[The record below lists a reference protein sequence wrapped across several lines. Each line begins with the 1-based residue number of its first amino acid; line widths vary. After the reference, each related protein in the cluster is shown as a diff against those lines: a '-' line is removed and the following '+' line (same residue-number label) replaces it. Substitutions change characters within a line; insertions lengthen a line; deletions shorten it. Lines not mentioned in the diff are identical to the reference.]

1 MIKLHQFARTW
12 GIPNLSHFCCK
23 LETYLRLTQI
33 PYQIIE
39 SIPPKAPKGKLP
51 FIEDDGKK
59 IADSDLIIR
68 YLIQKH
74 GDQLEASLSP
84 SQKAISIAMQ
94 RLLEDHLFW
103 ITMYT
108 RWQYSDKNWQINK
121 KAIFHSFPPL
131 IRDVVASVYRF
142 FVRRQIH
149 RHGLGRHSSEE
160 IFQLGRADLDAL
172 SDFLANKPYFMGD
185 KPTNLDASA
194 FGILINTLAC
204 PIESPVKEYALSKKN
219 LVDFCQRIMSEY
231 FPELDVT
238 TCQILKGHE
247 HS

>member
-33 PYQIIE
+33 PYQIVE
-39 SIPPKAPKGKLP
+39 SMPPKAPKGKLP

-74 GDQLEASLSP
+74 GDRLDTNLSP
-84 SQKAISIAMQ
+84 EQRAISIAMQ

-103 ITMYT
+103 ITMHT
-108 RWQYSDKNWQINK
+108 RWQYSEKNWQTNK
-121 KAIFHSFPPL
+121 KAIFHPFPPL
-131 IRDVVASVYRF
+131 IRDIVASVYRVL
-142 FVRRQIH
+142 VRRQIH
-149 RHGLGRHSSEE
+149 GHGLGRHDSEE

-185 KPTNLDASA
+185 KPTQLDASA
-194 FGILINTLAC
+194 FGILVNTLAC
-204 PIESPVKEYALSKKN
+204 PIESPVKAHALSKQN
-219 LVDFCQRIMSEY
+219 LVGFCQRIMSEC
-231 FPELDVT
+231 FSELDT
-238 TCQILKGHE
+238 EL
-247 HS
+247 

>member
-23 LETYLRLTQI
+23 LETYLRLAHI
-33 PYQIIE
+33 PYQFIE
-39 SIPPKAPKGKLP
+39 SLPPKAPKGKLP

-74 GDQLEASLSP
+74 GDQLNTNLSL

-108 RWQYSDKNWQINK
+108 RWQYSEKNWQINK
-121 KAIFHSFPPL
+121 IAIFHTFSPL

-142 FVRRQIH
+142 LVRRQIH

-160 IFQLGRADLDAL
+160 IFQLGRTDLDAL
-172 SDFLANKPYFMGD
+172 SNFLANKPFFMGD
-185 KPTNLDASA
+185 NPTKLDASA

-204 PIESPVKEYALSKKN
+204 PIESPVKEYALSKQN
-219 LVDFCQRIMSEY
+219 LVDYCQRIMSEY
-231 FPELDVT
+231 FPEL
-238 TCQILKGHE
+238 GA
-247 HS
+247 